1 MYRQGSP
8 FVYWEEN
15 SRIHKLCSFYKILSL
30 VIIFLCLIF
39 ADSFIDMGICL
50 FYIFVVIIFSDVS
63 VRVVLNS
70 LMMFKFII
78 FLLFFL
84 FSFSYLNLLIGFS
97 IALKFI
103 LFILYLSVIS
113 MCTSFYEVVDG
124 MRKFVKPLSIFF
136 DTKELVLNAACLIK
150 FFSIMYSENDRIRAS
165 KRLRGV
171 RFNDMNVID
180 RMDSFIN
187 NLGPLYREVIGKL
200 RKLKRGM
207 VVKKYGI
214 SDVRYN
220 YRLNKW
226 GKTDT
231 ILLVI
236 NVMIMIIVAVY

>member
-84 FSFSYLNLLIGFS
+84 FSFSYLNLLI
-97 IALKFI
+97 
-103 LFILYLSVIS
+103 
-113 MCTSFYEVVDG
+113 
-124 MRKFVKPLSIFF
+124 
-136 DTKELVLNAACLIK
+136 
-150 FFSIMYSENDRIRAS
+150 
-165 KRLRGV
+165 
-171 RFNDMNVID
+171 
-180 RMDSFIN
+180 
-187 NLGPLYREVIGKL
+187 
-200 RKLKRGM
+200 
-207 VVKKYGI
+207 
-214 SDVRYN
+214 
-220 YRLNKW
+220 
-226 GKTDT
+226 
-231 ILLVI
+231 
-236 NVMIMIIVAVY
+236 